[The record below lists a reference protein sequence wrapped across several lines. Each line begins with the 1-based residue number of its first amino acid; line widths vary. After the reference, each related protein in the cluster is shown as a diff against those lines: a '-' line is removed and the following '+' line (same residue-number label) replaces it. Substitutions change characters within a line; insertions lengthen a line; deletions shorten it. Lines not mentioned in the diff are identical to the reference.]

1 MERALSKVKSFWL
14 VVAAATIY
22 LPLLGRI
29 GFSNDDWYLMY
40 AARVAGPGIF
50 AAIFSID
57 RPLRAFVLGP
67 AYMLF
72 GQNALLYNLS
82 AWGLR
87 VTSALLL
94 LWMLRKL
101 WPGRAKATLAMSLL
115 YLLYPGFLSQ
125 PNGIDYQSQ
134 MVSLVAAMLSL
145 GLTAQAFFEKRAGLR
160 LVWMGLSV
168 LLGWLYLGL
177 VEYEAGFEFLR
188 LGLLFTLIAREIPG
202 LRPRLAQT
210 LKAWLPYLVIPLAF
224 GIWRVFIFQ
233 GERKATSLGAQ
244 LGEALAFPGQTIVGW
259 LSRIFLDTLN
269 ILVSAWGVPLYQLSA
284 KVTALDV
291 LIGVVIGAI
300 LVALVLLILRQA
312 GDDAAPTAESDWRI
326 EAIWLGLATVV
337 IALVPVVLANRQ
349 VGFPDYSRYTLVSSV
364 GAGMAIV
371 AGLHYLASRKLQTVV
386 FSLLLLISFVTQYT
400 NAALAAAETASMR
413 DFWWQVSW
421 RIPQLETNTTLVAH
435 YPIVSIQEDYFVWG
449 PANLIYYPEKV
460 NNLDYVQP
468 GIYAAVPNDDTVTKV
483 LIRMRQ
489 EYDKRRTIRTY
500 ANYRNI
506 LILTQP
512 TTKSCVQVINGTQ
525 PEISP
530 EESANFQLMAPYSE
544 IEHILADEKFHTPPQ
559 DVFGAEPAHG
569 WCYFYQKAALARQR
583 GDWSMAAQ
591 LGDEAISQGVYPSD
605 QVEWMPFIQAYAVV
619 GNKDRVEQ
627 LSAQFSSGSFLQLQA
642 CQILSKTGGLSAD
655 VQQQV
660 QTLYC
665 AAP

>member
-1 MERALSKVKSFWL
+1 MSRVRSFL
-14 VVAAATIY
+14 LIVAAATVY
-22 LPLLGRI
+22 LPLLSRI

-72 GQNALLYNLS
+72 GQNAFLYNLS

-87 VTSALLL
+87 VASALLL

-101 WPGRAKATLAMSLL
+101 WPGSAKATLAMSLL

-145 GLTAQAFFEKRAGLR
+145 GLTVQAFFEKRVGLR
-160 LVWMGLSV
+160 LMWMGLSV

-202 LRPRLAQT
+202 LRPRLTQT
-210 LKAWLPYLVIPLAF
+210 LKVWSPYLVIPLAF
-224 GIWRVFIFQ
+224 GVWRVLIFQ
-233 GERKATSLGAQ
+233 GERKATSLGVQ
-244 LGEALAFPGQTIVGW
+244 LGEALAFPGQTVIGW

-269 ILVSAWGVPLYQLSA
+269 ILVSAWGVPLYQLST
-284 KVTALDV
+284 KVTAQDV
-291 LIGVVIGAI
+291 LVG
-300 LVALVLLILRQA
+300 LLIGLLLIRMLLMFTRQTN
-312 GDDAAPTAESDWRI
+312 DDVPPAAESDWRV

-337 IALVPVVLANRQ
+337 MALVPVVLANRQ
-349 VGFPDYSRYTLVSSV
+349 IAFPDYSRYTLVSSV

-371 AGLHYLASRKLQTVV
+371 AALHYLASRKLQGVV
-386 FSLLLLISFVTQYT
+386 FASLLLISFVTQYT
-400 NAALAAAETASMR
+400 NTALAAAETASMR

-435 YPIVSIQEDYFVWG
+435 YPVVSIQEDYFVWG

-468 GIYAAVPNDDTVTKV
+468 AVYAAVPNEATLTKV
-483 LIRMRQ
+483 LVRERQ

-512 TTKSCVQVINGTQ
+512 TTKSCVQVIDGAQ
-525 PEISP
+525 PEISLD
-530 EESANFQLMAPYSE
+530 ESANFQLMAPYSE

-559 DVFGAEPAHG
+559 EVFGAEPAHG

-583 GDWSMAAQ
+583 GDWSTAAR

-605 QVEWMPFIQAYAVV
+605 QVEWLPFIQAYAVV

-627 LSAQFSSGSFLQLQA
+627 LSAQFSSGSFLQMQA
-642 CQILSKTGGLSAD
+642 CQILSKTSGVSAD
-655 VQQQV
+655 VQEQV
-660 QTLYC
+660 QMLYC